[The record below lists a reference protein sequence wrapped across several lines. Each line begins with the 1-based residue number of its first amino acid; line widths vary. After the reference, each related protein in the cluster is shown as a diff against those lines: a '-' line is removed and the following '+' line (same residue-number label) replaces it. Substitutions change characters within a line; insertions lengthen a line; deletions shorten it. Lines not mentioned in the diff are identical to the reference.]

1 MPGTVMRDTGA
12 RKGGRVPEPKLHLG
26 EQDARALLAP
36 LRADLAA
43 LERRTARHAT
53 RLKLRPDDQQRM
65 EAALQAMQ
73 HALATVTAL
82 WESSRREEE

>member
-1 MPGTVMRDTGA
+1 M
-12 RKGGRVPEPKLHLG
+12 RVPEPKLHLG

-53 RLKLRPDDQQRM
+53 RLKLRPEDQRRL
-65 EAALQAMQ
+65 EAAHQAVQ
-73 HALATVTAL
+73 QALATVTAL
-82 WESSRREEE
+82 WESRRGEER